1 MTKQDIKYIQGIASR
16 LPIVYEQTISGYYQ
30 DYNENGEEQIF
41 PNFVN
46 HEINHE
52 RRMKKA
58 FKSLGL
64 EGIKKYLE
72 YIHKLQIQ
80 RNEKLQNN
88 QDNRRQET
96 TMADSHESVES

>member
-16 LPIVYEQTISGYYQ
+16 LPVVYEQTTSGYYQ
-30 DYNENGEEQIF
+30 DFNESGEEQIF
-41 PNFVN
+41 PNLVN

-58 FKSLGL
+58 FKALGM

-72 YIHKLQIQ
+72 YINKLQIQ
-80 RNEKLQNN
+80 RNGKLQHN
-88 QDNRRQET
+88 QDTERKDEAVDYVPQG
-96 TMADSHESVES
+96 A